1 MCCFLQ
7 ELTRDKGVLETQ
19 VCEHM
24 NTISTLRSEIS
35 QLKIGGGGASGD
47 DVNEQ
52 LQQLRQLLH
61 EQQQQTESREKQVR
75 EKIRSMTVNYPHT
88 FLHYVS
94 RLITEFL
101 TRAWDDAFLTRIG

>member
-1 MCCFLQ
+1 MQ

-61 EQQQQTESREKQVR
+61 EQQQQTESREKQVSER
-75 EKIRSMTVNYPHT
+75 GGSAKVE
-88 FLHYVS
+88 
-94 RLITEFL
+94 
-101 TRAWDDAFLTRIG
+101 GQ